1 MPDYFV
7 PLDTNLNSH
16 YLNELYTSTAL
27 QEYTFNYAEQ
37 NKAELEGKDFQ
48 AFLSGFEVSDKM
60 LTDLVATGERNNVKP
75 DYKELRAK
83 KQLFKVHVKA
93 QIARKIWGN
102 EGFYPVFNET
112 DEIFQQAVKLFDRIP
127 ELNRQDM

>member
-37 NKAELEGKDFQ
+37 NKSELEKKDFQ
-48 AFLSGFEVSDKM
+48 TFLSGFEVSDKM

-75 DYKELRAK
+75 DYQELREK
-83 KQLFKVHVKA
+83 KKLFKVHVKA
-93 QIARKIWGN
+93 QIARKVWGN

-112 DEIFQQAVKLFDRIP
+112 NEVFQQAVKLFDRIP
-127 ELNRQDM
+127 ELNHSDM